1 VRVRWLRFQVARL
14 ASLLLSVA
22 VFPVLAPLIGT
33 SPAYWS
39 LLAAGAAANFCL
51 DRYWSFRPDR
61 RRPAYAAGLARPT
74 QPRSGHS
81 STWAGFQGSTPSIC
95 LASAGLPGVT
105 AKIAESAEARA
116 ESCKIS
122 TTVHKLG
129 GVRR

>member
-1 VRVRWLRFQVARL
+1 MAMRHDPGGTSNLMIDLWGRGGDLSGGEAGGAGGLRRWL
-14 ASLLLSVA
+14 S
-22 VFPVLAPLIGT
+22 
-33 SPAYWS
+33 
-39 LLAAGAAANFCL
+39 
-51 DRYWSFRPDR
+51 
-61 RRPAYAAGLARPT
+61 RPASWPT